1 MLRKIRHLSFTR
13 VRSAALCLL
22 AASLSFSAVAAGQD
36 TSQQYTQTNL
46 VSNLAGMAS
55 NVDTNLVNPW
65 GLARSSGSP
74 WWVADNGTGLSTLY
88 DGTGAAKPLVV
99 TIPPSDPTAKNG
111 APTGAVF
118 NGNKNAFF
126 LKPKMPAIFIF
137 VTEDGTISGWNPG
150 VQPTSAVI
158 MVNNKTA
165 SVFKGA
171 TIANATIKGQG
182 AGIFLYVADFRQ
194 GVVQIYNSG
203 FTNVGSFGK
212 TFAAGDPENNGRWAP
227 FNVQNIG
234 GDLYVSY
241 ALQDAAKHDDVPGPN
256 LGFVKVFSPSGFFLR
271 QLPRGDF
278 FNAPWGL
285 VMAPSDF
292 GAFTHN
298 ILVGQ
303 FGSGEIL
310 AFDAGTGKFRGKLL
324 NDKGNTL
331 VIDGLWALSPG
342 GGALTSTGGSTSGSA
357 TSIFFSA
364 GINGEK
370 DGLFG
375 SLTAVSNPQGNHQ

>member
-1 MLRKIRHLSFTR
+1 MHRKLRLPSALRWAALCFL
-13 VRSAALCLL
+13 SAAL
-22 AASLSFSAVAAGQD
+22 SFPAFAQD

-46 VSNLAGMAS
+46 VSDLPGNGLP
-55 NVDTNLVNPW
+55 DTNLVNPW
-65 GLARSSGSP
+65 GLARSSGGP
-74 WWVADNGTGLSTLY
+74 WWVSDNGTGLATLY

-99 TIPPSDPTAKNG
+99 TIPPGDPTTATKG
-111 APTGAVF
+111 TPTGAVF
-118 NGNKNAFF
+118 NGDKNVFL

-150 VQPTSAVI
+150 VQPTAAVI
-158 MVNNKTA
+158 VSPNKTD
-165 SVFKGA
+165 SVYKGA
-171 TIANATIKGQG
+171 TIAKATIRGHG
-182 AGIFLYVADFRQ
+182 GGTYLYVADFRQ
-194 GVVQIYNSG
+194 GRVQIFDSA
-203 FTNVGSFGK
+203 FHNVGSFGK
-212 TFAAGDPENNGRWAP
+212 SIGEGDPENDGRWAP

-234 GDLYVSY
+234 GNLYVSY
-241 ALQDAAKHDDVPGPN
+241 ALQDAEKRDEVHGPN

-271 QLPRGDF
+271 RFQRGDF

-285 VMAPSDF
+285 TLAPSDF
-292 GAFTHN
+292 GAFSHN

-303 FGSGEIL
+303 FGSGEVL
-310 AFDAGTGKFRGKLL
+310 AFDVGTGKFQGKLQ

-342 GGALTSTGGSTSGSA
+342 SGALTSTGASTSGSA

-364 GINGEK
+364 GINDEQ

-375 SLTAVSNPQGNHQ
+375 NLTAVSNPQGNDQ